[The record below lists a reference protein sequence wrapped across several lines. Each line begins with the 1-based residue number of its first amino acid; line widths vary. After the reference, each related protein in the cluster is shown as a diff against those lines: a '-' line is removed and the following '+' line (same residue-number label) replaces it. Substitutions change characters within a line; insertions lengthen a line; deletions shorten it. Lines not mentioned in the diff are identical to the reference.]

1 VWTGNADGEG
11 RPGLTGISA
20 AAPILFDLVNLMESG
35 KWFDTPHEDL
45 TLISVCSR
53 SGYRAGPDCPESVEI
68 QACINGLRSEA
79 CPFHKIIHLN
89 KSKTVQVTSE
99 CLSQN
104 EIVNAPWFVLPP
116 AMEYYYRKKHPE
128 YKVLP
133 PVYPGCQVSNN
144 ISVMEFIYP
153 TSGIKIFIPR
163 DQTGRQTR
171 IIPELAHRNPSK
183 KIFWHLDEAYI
194 GTTRYIHETEIIAG
208 AGKHLLTAVD
218 EDGNSIRC
226 SFTII

>member
-1 VWTGNADGEG
+1 
-11 RPGLTGISA
+11 
-20 AAPILFDLVNLMESG
+20 
-35 KWFDTPHEDL
+35 
-45 TLISVCSR
+45 
-53 SGYRAGPDCPESVEI
+53 
-68 QACINGLRSEA
+68 
-79 CPFHKIIHLN
+79 
-89 KSKTVQVTSE
+89 
-99 CLSQN
+99 
-104 EIVNAPWFVLPP
+104 
-116 AMEYYYRKKHPE
+116 
-128 YKVLP
+128 
-133 PVYPGCQVSNN
+133 
-144 ISVMEFIYP
+144 MEFIYP